1 MSETRPPPSV
11 LNVGFRAKIR
21 NRGRPTDFAQGKQ
34 CANRPE
40 SARED
45 DVFFCP
51 SMDLAAVRAAELA
64 ALDFCGGPQAFLDR
78 LTARRQFRR

>member
-1 MSETRPPPSV
+1 MLPNPDHEAV
-11 LNVGFRAKIR
+11 
-21 NRGRPTDFAQGKQ
+21 RPTWRRGKQ
-34 CANRPE
+34 CANQAD

-51 SMDLAAVRAAELA
+51 RMDLAAVRAAELA